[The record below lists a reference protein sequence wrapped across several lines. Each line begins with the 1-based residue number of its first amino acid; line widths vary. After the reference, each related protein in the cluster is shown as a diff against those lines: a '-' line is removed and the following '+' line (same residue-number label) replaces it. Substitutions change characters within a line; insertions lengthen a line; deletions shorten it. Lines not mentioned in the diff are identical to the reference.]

1 MPKINRK
8 LTDREIREAKPKDK
22 KYFLFDDGNLRL
34 LVRPSGKKVWQLPYK
49 FDGKNNIFTIGE
61 YGTESPKIGSAQA
74 RTIRNE
80 IKESL
85 KDGINP
91 NQNKK
96 SKRQRNITTSK
107 NTFRLIAEDWY
118 TRQNWTDK
126 HAKNIKSRL
135 EKDVFPVIGDISIKE
150 ISAAHIVKILQ
161 DIESRGSI
169 TVAQR
174 INQYCVEIFEY
185 AISSSLCSENPA
197 LGRARILGQHT
208 QQNRKHIKDKELPDF
223 LNNLYSYDELN
234 LTALS
239 IKLLLLT
246 LQRPGEVRQARW
258 EEFDLKAKLW
268 HIPQERMKMRR
279 EHLVPLSTQAI
290 EILKTIQNISRNYEV
305 LFPGAI
311 STKRPMSDVSMIKMM
326 KKFSDGKMTP
336 HGVRHLGSTILNEN
350 GFQGDWV
357 ERQLSHIEENKI
369 RGTYNKAEY
378 LTQRTTMMQWW
389 ADYLDKVKK

>member
-1 MPKINRK
+1 MLKINRK

-22 KYFLFDDGNLRL
+22 KYFLFDDWNLRL
-34 LVRPSGKKVWQLPYK
+34 LVRPSGKRVWQLPYK

-61 YGTESPKIGSAQA
+61 YGTESSKIGSAQA
-74 RTIRNE
+74 RAIRNE

-118 TRQNWTDK
+118 TRQNCTDK

-223 LNNLYSYDELN
+223 LHNLYS
-234 LTALS
+234 
-239 IKLLLLT
+239 
-246 LQRPGEVRQARW
+246 
-258 EEFDLKAKLW
+258 
-268 HIPQERMKMRR
+268 
-279 EHLVPLSTQAI
+279 
-290 EILKTIQNISRNYEV
+290 
-305 LFPGAI
+305 
-311 STKRPMSDVSMIKMM
+311 
-326 KKFSDGKMTP
+326 
-336 HGVRHLGSTILNEN
+336 
-350 GFQGDWV
+350 
-357 ERQLSHIEENKI
+357 
-369 RGTYNKAEY
+369 
-378 LTQRTTMMQWW
+378 
-389 ADYLDKVKK
+389 